1 MTSRGSGRGRV
12 IALHGRQNLY
22 NEGVYRALE
31 SLGVEVVDGVFAGRW
46 LLGNLRPGDVAD
58 IHWPSFFYQSRGSR
72 LALVRGFLRF
82 TALLLL
88 VRARGGR
95 IAWTAHNLFP
105 HDRAALPFLD
115 VLGRHLVIALASR
128 IMVHGPEARRLLADR
143 FPSTA
148 AKAVEIPHG
157 HWLGTYANTVSRTE
171 ARQRLGLAAGTYTYL
186 FLGLCKP
193 YKNVDGLLRA
203 FATIPG
209 DAALVI
215 AGRFQDPAY
224 EQLVRELAAR
234 DPRVQLHAR
243 YLPDDELQV
252 FLNACD
258 VVVAPYREILTS
270 GSAILAASFGRPIV
284 SLDKGFL
291 RDVVTPATGLLFPP
305 DESGA
310 LERALVAVRESR
322 FDRDTILAHVATFRF
337 SDAAERYAAALGL
350 LPS

>member
-1 MTSRGSGRGRV
+1 MTTREGGRV

-31 SLGVEVVDGVFAGRW
+31 SLGVEVVDGIFAGRW
-46 LLGNLRPGDVAD
+46 LLRNVRPGDVAD

-72 LALVRGFLRF
+72 LDLLIGFLRF

-95 IAWTAHNLFP
+95 LAWTAHNLFP

-128 IMVHGPEARRLLADR
+128 IMVHGPEARQLLAAR
-143 FPSTA
+143 FPA
-148 AKAVEIPHG
+148 AGAKAVEIPHG
-157 HWLGTYANTVSRTE
+157 HWIGTYANTMSRSE
-171 ARQRLGLAAGTYTYL
+171 ARQRLGLRPDTYTYL

-193 YKNVDGLLRA
+193 YKNVDGLIRS
-203 FATIPG
+203 FAAVPG
-209 DAALVI
+209 QVALVI

-224 EQLVRELAAR
+224 EQLIRELAAR

-305 DESGA
+305 DEPGA
-310 LERALVAVRESR
+310 LERALLAVRDRR
-322 FDRDTILAHVATFRF
+322 FDPATIVAHVANFRF
-337 SDAAERYAAALGL
+337 SDAAGRYAAALEL
-350 LPS
+350 LRR